1 MAIPSVNFTEVRD
14 FLAGQ
19 FERPSATPILPEK
32 IQAPPLH
39 NSFPTLERIPFG
51 NSLLTRK
58 GNTTSSSNHSSTLLA
73 LGLTVG
79 IAGLALFAAKRH
91 PAFFAVSLLI
101 GTSACFNL
109 EPIQV
114 SEIKFNEKIAGDL
127 RPTKQID
134 ESSRP
139 FFNNGENPNTQL
151 SELYP
156 DIPSKTLLQTP
167 SAPQFW
173 IGKNTLQAQGLRISW
188 ELVTSGFT
196 SEVLEGDIKN
206 KRVRGC
212 SLPNSLED
220 PDTGEK
226 LVERGKGFVFNLNTQ
241 TMGLEVCES
250 EKCNSY
256 DLRKILSID
265 RFTPKNNMTCFI
277 NGQIPIN
284 HTPSD
289 PQKQNVKIQGD
300 AIFTLFLANQDLQRQ
315 VAGVNNA
322 VHPLFPVHPL
332 LPEIKMVEGCRT
344 FLRPLHYRPDIS
356 GIAVVDDNGH
366 SRQAKRLRWCWGVEG
381 NHLSKDLDEFFDSNL
396 IVREVVSCKKSSVDS
411 PCETVSGEYLNVLL
425 SDYAPQSEVP
435 GSYILE
441 DELTPSHIPNDP
453 SKPLNW
459 CLENRIFPN
468 PNGTYPDPRWKED
481 EALYLEF
488 KVCEKPS

>member
-1 MAIPSVNFTEVRD
+1 MAIPSVNFTGVIG

-32 IQAPPLH
+32 IQVPPLH
-39 NSFPTLERIPFG
+39 RSFPTLEKIPFG

-58 GNTTSSSNHSSTLLA
+58 GNTTSSSSHSSTLLA

-79 IAGLALFAAKRH
+79 IAGLVLFAAKRH
-91 PAFFAVSLLI
+91 PAFFAASLLI
-101 GTSACFNL
+101 GTGACFSL
-109 EPIQV
+109 EPIQI
-114 SEIKFNEKIAGDL
+114 SEIKFNEKIVGDL
-127 RPTKQID
+127 RPAKQID

-139 FFNNGENPNTQL
+139 FFNNGENLNTQL

-226 LVERGKGFVFNLNTQ
+226 LVERGKGFIFDLNNQ

-265 RFTPKNNMTCFI
+265 RFTPKNNMTCLI

-315 VAGVNNA
+315 VTGVNNA
-322 VHPLFPVHPL
+322 VHPLFPIHPL

-344 FLRPLHYRPDIS
+344 FLRPLRYRPDIS

-366 SRQAKRLRWCWGVEG
+366 SKQAMKLRWCWGVQ
-381 NHLSKDLDEFFDSNL
+381 NNQSDSLDEVFHSDL
-396 IVREVVSCKKSSVDS
+396 IAREVSSCQKTSNDL
-411 PCETVSGEYLNVLL
+411 PCEAVLGEYLNVQL
-425 SDYAPQSEVP
+425 SDYAPQSNPP

-441 DELTPSHIPNDP
+441 DELTPSHDP
-453 SKPLNW
+453 KDPANPLTW

-468 PNGTYPDPRWKED
+468 PDGTYPAPRWKE
-481 EALYLEF
+481 EELLYLKF
-488 KVCEKPS
+488 KVCENKS